1 MHLAIDAVGNKQA
14 GVKTILLDT
23 LSAAIADPDVSKISV
38 FTSPQALR
46 DFELPASAKL
56 QELPQPAAENF
67 ALRLWWY
74 ERQLPREVAAL
85 QPDVLLCMHSM
96 GQSPRS
102 VPHVTFVQR
111 PLVYSSE
118 TRALVKWHQ
127 RYRMPVIRAAI
138 GRSCR
143 SAQRIFVHTPTEL
156 QSVATEFG
164 ISQDRIQIVLPP
176 PRPLPPAALP
186 APELQPMREAP
197 EGRRM
202 LFVGQLFA
210 HKNVGIIVDAMPEL
224 RSRFPDLTFFISG
237 PPTHELRAAPGV
249 EYLGAVPDTALREA
263 YELATFLIMPSL
275 HETIGLPMPEAMSVG
290 TPVVAADRPYAHD
303 VCEDAALFFE
313 PGNESDLVEKVSLML
328 RDELLQHELRR
339 RGTHLVQKRAQE
351 RPYDK
356 LIEATKAVVFGCRE
370 ASLLDQT
377 GPLPP

>member
-23 LSAAIADPDVSKISV
+23 LSAAIADPDVSRISV
-38 FTSPQALR
+38 FTSPQAVR

-56 QELPQPAAENF
+56 QELPQAAAENF

-111 PLVYSSE
+111 PLVYSAE

-127 RYRMPVIRAAI
+127 RYRMPIIRVAI

-143 SAQRIFVHTPTEL
+143 SARRIFVHTPTERR
-156 QSVATEFG
+156 SVATQFG
-164 ISQDRIQIVLPP
+164 IPEDRIQIVLPP
-176 PRPLPPAALP
+176 PRPLVRSTQL
-186 APELQPMREAP
+186 APELQAMQDVPA
-197 EGRRM
+197 GCRM

-210 HKNVGIIVDAMPEL
+210 HKNVGVVVDAMPEL
-224 RSRFPDLTFFISG
+224 RRRFPDLTLFISG
-237 PPTHELRAAPGV
+237 APTHELRTGPGV
-249 EYLGAVPDTALREA
+249 TYLGAVPDVALREA
-263 YELATFLIMPSL
+263 YELATLLIMPSL

-313 PGNESDLVEKVSLML
+313 PSNQTDLVDKVSSLL
-328 RDELLQHELRR
+328 EDERVQEELSRRGCLLVTRRAEEQPYGRLLQAIKQVA
-339 RGTHLVQKRAQE
+339 G
-351 RPYDK
+351 
-356 LIEATKAVVFGCRE
+356 
-370 ASLLDQT
+370 T
-377 GPLPP
+377 GPDGTA